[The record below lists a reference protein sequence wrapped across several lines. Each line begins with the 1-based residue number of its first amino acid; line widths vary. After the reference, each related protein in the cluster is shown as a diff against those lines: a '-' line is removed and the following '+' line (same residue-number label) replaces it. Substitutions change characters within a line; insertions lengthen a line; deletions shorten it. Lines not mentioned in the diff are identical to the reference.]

1 QKGSLPCAPRCI
13 KDLIEEGI
21 FSSNRDLFT
30 GMDLVFFDTTSIYFE
45 GEGGDTLGEYGHSKD
60 SRRDL
65 KQKVVGAVIDDTGR
79 PVSCEMMPGDTT
91 DVTTLVPVSERIRSR
106 FGIGEFCVVAD
117 RGMISARTLTELE
130 EKGLSYILGV
140 RMRRVRKVSE
150 EVLSR

>member
-1 QKGSLPCAPRCI
+1 
-13 KDLIEEGI
+13 
-21 FSSNRDLFT
+21 
-30 GMDLVFFDTTSIYFE
+30 MDLVFFDTTSIYFE

-60 SRRDL
+60 SRPDL

-79 PVSCEMMPGDTT
+79 PVSCEMMPEGYHGCYHARAGI
-91 DVTTLVPVSERIRSR
+91 ERIRSR

-150 EVLSR
+150 EVLSRPGRYHEVPTGDKEPLKVKGHWAWH